1 MKTTGKKLLTY
12 IQADKDREENIL
24 KYQQLLGTAFNNY
37 STIKLSMNLFIL
49 SMLEMMSLV
58 VGYLSYAKIQIFR
71 ELSVLLI
78 AFICVLLFFCLSLC
92 SKNI

>member
-37 STIKLSMNLFIL
+37 STIKLSMNLFTLYERIADL
-49 SMLEMMSLV
+49 LDTQSPDDDMMQVRDEMEE
-58 VGYLSYAKIQIFR
+58 YINKPI
-71 ELSVLLI
+71 
-78 AFICVLLFFCLSLC
+78 
-92 SKNI
+92 SK